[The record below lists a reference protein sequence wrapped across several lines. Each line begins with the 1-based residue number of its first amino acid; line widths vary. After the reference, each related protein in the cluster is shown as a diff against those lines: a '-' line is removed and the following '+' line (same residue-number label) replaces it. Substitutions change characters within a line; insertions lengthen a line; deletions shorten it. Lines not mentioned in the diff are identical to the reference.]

1 MPTDVT
7 LVGLPRD
14 DRGLVRGVTGP
25 VREEGPVRL
34 VPDRELAGKSVFG
47 EYQTMR
53 PVLRVPHQARQAQ
66 PSDADNGSPAA
77 GEQLPARHAMDI
89 HFRTST
95 LMFTS

>member
-1 MPTDVT
+1 
-7 LVGLPRD
+7 
-14 DRGLVRGVTGP
+14 
-25 VREEGPVRL
+25 
-34 VPDRELAGKSVFG
+34 
-47 EYQTMR
+47 MR

-66 PSDADNGSPAA
+66 PSDADNGGPAA